1 MALASTNA
9 WKVNVEESIQ
19 SAIRSEFGASME
31 IFRSRDFDYR
41 GNRFCIIRGLD
52 SDSNNTMYAKLSS
65 TYNLSLDLYMQD
77 LKRNN
82 VTVKS
87 FFRLISRLEE
97 SIYSLLEI
105 DPLFRIE
112 IAEITYEDDI
122 DFNGY
127 RKASFSLSVRSI
139 R

>member
-1 MALASTNA
+1 MALESTNA
-9 WKVNVEESIQ
+9 WKVNVEESVQ
-19 SAIRSEFGASME
+19 SAIRSEFGSSME

-41 GNRFCIIRGLD
+41 GNRFCIIKGLD
-52 SDSNNTMYAKLSS
+52 SDSNNTMYARLSS

-77 LKRNN
+77 LKRND

-87 FFRLISRLEE
+87 FFKIISRLEE
-97 SIYSLLEI
+97 SIYSILEI

-112 IAEITYEDDI
+112 IEEISYDDDI

-127 RKASFSLSVRSI
+127 RKASFSLSVRSV